1 MKKLPILLRT
11 VSKCMIAA
19 MTLPVLMVGAAPLTT
34 AHAEAAA
41 EAEYEAKKAAYREK
55 LKAEEVTTDDL
66 LIGSWVSFY
75 SFDVDSYEHQ
85 LDQMAA
91 AGLNFNLFPRDFGS
105 GKMFDAA
112 YWADVEEQ
120 YARRNMVY
128 CMNGGL
134 SASEL
139 AQGVEF
145 AAGKQHCVGYHV
157 IDEPGGSALGQV
169 GEVMRAYHEADPERY
184 GFTNLLPS
192 YAGSAWLGGTYRE
205 YVENYVAAVGAE
217 NLEYLSHDF
226 YVFQAGG
233 GVNSGIFAD
242 MEVMRAVAYENGKL
256 KTHAFPQST
265 AWNGMR
271 MPNINE
277 MRWNVYAYLAYGFK
291 ALSWFNL
298 VCPGNSDTEGEGFH
312 DSLIYRDGTIRNP
325 ELFEAWSEL
334 NWEVRGLSSALMNLD
349 TVHAYHTRDN
359 VSGVELLPVDF
370 FIQPT
375 NSKADFVISFMEA
388 KDGSEPYI
396 MIFNKS
402 TRRAAT
408 GNFELDL
415 SCGLTGIEYLD
426 PHTGEYIP
434 MDISD
439 GVLTDSYDIG
449 EGKLYRLKGDIKLNE
464 AAPEAPSVDLVG
476 GVYQEPQTVT
486 VTPPTEGATV
496 VYTLDGSYPT
506 AEATPYTT
514 PITLGKA
521 GETSVH
527 TLRVATVRGN
537 AISEVV
543 TRHYVINGLAAD
555 GSNGSSL
562 VDAPSDKISST
573 GEWHL
578 SDGKL
583 SLTGGAVAETLNPY
597 LDTSAS
603 YENLRITAD
612 FRFDETCD
620 KSASA
625 GILLR
630 AAEGEDYLYIKVSR
644 TGKLT
649 AWRNDQKVKLTETY
663 AQSVKVSDGFDL
675 TVTLAGKR
683 LYIEANGQLAAEA
696 ILAEPMTAVH
706 VGVNATEG
714 GAFTAEHIYTMPE
727 VAPAPELEV
736 ALVKLETSG
745 GSVTVPK
752 DTSREDVIA
761 LLDKTASGTDENGE
775 SATYDILWS
784 LDELELSAP
793 GLYTVKGYPVLSE
806 DSLVVNPRGVAAR
819 ATLRIT
825 YDPDRTELNAAI
837 SLMESLRAED
847 YSPDTWEAAEEA
859 YRNALGLVEVDV
871 PQNSVTVA
879 AVFLM
884 DRLNAL
890 DPVGIDF
897 AALDAA
903 VASLKARDLSSS
915 AYTEESRAEAAQVL
929 AEAEGFSRT
938 GPVTQAAVDELTARV
953 TAAEQGLAEAD
964 TSVVTETIESETAES
979 EPVESATAEE
989 TTAESE
995 PFESESVVEA
1005 TNTETDS
1012 IAAEQELTAA
1022 AENTEAEP
1030 DENDVRGCGSALG
1043 GAALILATGAAG
1055 ACALHK
1061 KKED

>member
-1 MKKLPILLRT
+1 MKNWSILLRT
-11 VSKCMIAA
+11 MSKCMIAA
-19 MTLPVLMVGAAPLTT
+19 MTLPALMTGAAPLIT

-55 LKAEEVTTDDL
+55 LKADEVTTDDL

-75 SFDVDSYEHQ
+75 SFDVDSYEYQ

-91 AGLNFNLFPRDFGS
+91 AGLNFNLFPRNFGS
-105 GKMFDAA
+105 GQMFDAA
-112 YWADVEEQ
+112 YWEDVEQ
-120 YARRNMVY
+120 HYAERNMVY

-134 SASEL
+134 SYEEL
-139 AQGVEF
+139 AQGVEY
-145 AAGKQHCVGYHV
+145 AAGKQHCIGYHV

-169 GEVMRAYHEADPERY
+169 GEIMRTYHESDPERY

-226 YVFQAGG
+226 YVFQANG
-233 GVNSGIFAD
+233 GVNSGIFGD

-271 MPNINE
+271 MPNIDE

-291 ALSWFNL
+291 AFSWFNL
-298 VCPGNSDTEGEGFH
+298 VCPGNSDDEGEGFR
-312 DSLIYRDGTIRNP
+312 DSLIYRDGTIRDS

-359 VSGVELLPVDF
+359 VSGVELLPGDF
-370 FIQPT
+370 FIRPT

-388 KDGSEPYI
+388 KDGTEPYI

-402 TRRAAT
+402 SRKEAT
-408 GNFELDL
+408 GKFALDF

-426 PHTGEYIP
+426 PHTGEYVA
-434 MDISD
+434 MDITS
-439 GVLTDSYDIG
+439 GILTDSFDVG
-449 EGKLYRLKGDIKLNE
+449 EGKLYRLKGDVKLNE
-464 AAPEAPSVDLVG
+464 TAPEAPTVGLAG

-486 VTPPTEGATV
+486 VISPAEGETV

-506 AEATPYTT
+506 AASTLYTA

-555 GSNGSSL
+555 GSNGSAL
-562 VDAPSDKISST
+562 LDAPSDKISSA
-573 GEWHL
+573 GEWQV

-583 SLTGGAVAETLNPY
+583 SLVGGATAETLNAY

-603 YENLRITAD
+603 YENLRVTAD
-612 FRFDETCD
+612 FGFDGACD

-630 AAEGEDYLYIKVSR
+630 AAEGEDYLYISVSR
-644 TGKLT
+644 MGKLT
-649 AWRNDQKVKLTETY
+649 AWRNGEKIKFTETY
-663 AQSVKVSDGFDL
+663 SQNVKVSDGFDL

-683 LYIEANGQLAAEA
+683 LYIEANGTLAAEA
-696 ILAEPMTAVH
+696 VLTESMTAVY
-706 VGVNATEG
+706 VGLNATEG
-714 GAFTAEHIYTMPE
+714 GAFTAEHIYTMP
-727 VAPAPELEV
+727 VTAPAPETEV

-752 DTSREDVIA
+752 DTSREDIIA
-761 LLDKTASGTDENGE
+761 LLDKTATGTDEDGH
-775 SATYDILWS
+775 SATYDVLWN
-784 LDELELSAP
+784 LDDLDLSAP
-793 GLYTVKGYPVLSE
+793 GTYTVKGYPVISE
-806 DSLVVNPRGVAAR
+806 GSLTVNPRGVAAR
-819 ATLRIT
+819 ATLNIT

-837 SLMESLRAED
+837 ALMESLRAED
-847 YSPDTWEAAEEA
+847 YSPDTWQAAEEA

-884 DRLNAL
+884 DKLNAL

-903 VASLKARDLSSS
+903 VASLKTCDLSAAS
-915 AYTEESRAEAAQVL
+915 AYTEESRTQAEQVLTEAAN
-929 AEAEGFSRT
+929 FSRT
-938 GPVTQAAVDELTARV
+938 GPVTQTAVDELTARV
-953 TAAEQGLAEAD
+953 TAALQGLTVFE
-964 TSVVTETIESETAES
+964 TGTIEDTA
-979 EPVESATAEE
+979 
-989 TTAESE
+989 
-995 PFESESVVEA
+995 
-1005 TNTETDS
+1005 TE
-1012 IAAEQELTAA
+1012 TAA
-1022 AENTEAEP
+1022 AES
-1030 DENDVRGCGSALG
+1030 GCGSTLG

-1055 ACALHK
+1055 ACALRK
-1061 KKED
+1061 KQKED